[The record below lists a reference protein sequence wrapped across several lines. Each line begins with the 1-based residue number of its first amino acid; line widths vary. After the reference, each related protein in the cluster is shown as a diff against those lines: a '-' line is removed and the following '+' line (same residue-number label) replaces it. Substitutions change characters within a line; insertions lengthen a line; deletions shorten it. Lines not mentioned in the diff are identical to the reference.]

1 MIMKLF
7 LINIIIVFMK
17 IFKLIASVFI
27 FAGAL
32 LAFYLV
38 LAFIAWDIEW
48 VSGELWFLR
57 VLFST
62 ICLPISIV
70 IATEFY
76 KNYPKSLEK

>member
-1 MIMKLF
+1 M
-7 LINIIIVFMK
+7 V
-17 IFKLIASVFI
+17 
-27 FAGAL
+27 
-32 LAFYLV
+32 
-38 LAFIAWDIEW
+38 WDIGW
-48 VSGELWFLR
+48 VRYELWFLR